1 MILLWE
7 PGKRGIIEG
16 GKTKLASVNDETRV
30 FQNEEKDVGRE
41 LKDIFRPECKQKT
54 CLKLGLQ

>member
-41 LKDIFRPECKQKT
+41 LKDIFRP
-54 CLKLGLQ
+54 